1 MLDSHKNNLIF
12 VRFPDKALN
21 FTPLRFRNKTADI
34 PWFFGAFV
42 FRRSV
47 MFL

>member
-12 VRFPDKALN
+12 VQFPDKVLN

-34 PWFFGAFV
+34 PRFFGAFV
-42 FRRSV
+42 FRHSV
-47 MFL
+47 ILL